1 MRKDEKVKFVEEWSE
16 EIAKIP
22 NAVLLDYR
30 GISVAQVTN
39 LRRRVRDA
47 GSTYRVIKNNLAR
60 RALPGTPLE
69 GLVEHFVGPCAL
81 AYNDHDP
88 VGLAKVI
95 VDFAKD
101 NEVLE
106 IKAGVIDGQVI
117 DPREVE
123 QLSKTPSREELLTKL
138 AFVMSAP
145 IQGLASALK
154 NIIRNLASVL
164 GQVAANKEG

>member
-1 MRKDEKVKFVEEWSE
+1 MRRNEKIKFVEDWSK
-16 EIAKIP
+16 EIAGVS
-22 NAVLLDYR
+22 NAVLVDYR
-30 GISVAQVTN
+30 GLSVAQDTN
-39 LRRRVRDA
+39 LRRRIRES
-47 GSTYRVIKNNLAR
+47 GSSYRVIKNNLAR
-60 RALPGTPLE
+60 RAVPGTSLE
-69 GLVEHFVGPCAL
+69 GLTELFEGPCAL

-88 VGLAKVI
+88 VVLAKVL

-117 DPREVE
+117 KPHEVE
-123 QLSKTPSREELLTKL
+123 QLSKTPGREELLTKL
-138 AFVMSAP
+138 AYVLSAP